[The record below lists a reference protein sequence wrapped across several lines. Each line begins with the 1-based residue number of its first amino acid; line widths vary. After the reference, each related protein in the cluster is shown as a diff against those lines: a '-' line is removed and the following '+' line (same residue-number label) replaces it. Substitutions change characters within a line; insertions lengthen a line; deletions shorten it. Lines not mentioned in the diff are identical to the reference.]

1 MERGSGRKGGESGM
15 KLNKFYDNPGQ
26 RPIRVRGAVA
36 GRRSRG
42 GGRGSRVAG
51 PMAAHLLLCGGRLMI
66 VC

>member
-42 GGRGSRVAG
+42 REGGGGSRVAG
-51 PMAAHLLLCGGRLMI
+51 RGS
-66 VC
+66 